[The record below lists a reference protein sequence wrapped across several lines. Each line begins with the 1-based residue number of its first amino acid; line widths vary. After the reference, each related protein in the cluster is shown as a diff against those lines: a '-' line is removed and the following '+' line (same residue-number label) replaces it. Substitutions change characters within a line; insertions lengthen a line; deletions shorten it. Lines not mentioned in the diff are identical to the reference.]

1 MIVRVMHCAVV
12 FLTLAAAG
20 LIGPG
25 TAGTAVEPGQATDVV
40 GFRVIDDGKATRIVI
55 HSAGP
60 VQYRDEFEPLPP
72 KLTVELVGA
81 RAMIPLKEYD
91 DIYRGG
97 IRYVVTSAP
106 APDRVRFDIALDGVT
121 SYAIYQQG
129 ADVIVTFDNP
139 GAPFS
144 AYVTNTVTDHTEPQS
159 GAVIAQNRAPVGNPA
174 QSAAEPGLSG
184 INGERIT
191 LAFQNTEISTVIR
204 AFGEIGGRSIV
215 AGSGVRNVLV
225 TADIRDQPWDE
236 ALVTL
241 MHANG
246 LEVRLENDIIRVDT
260 VENLR
265 TTEAL
270 IDLRT
275 VVTRLNFITASEV
288 ALVVDP
294 LKSER
299 GSIQADAKTNALV
312 ITDVPDRVDQ
322 IVDIVGQLDVQTPQ
336 VTIKAKIVF
345 VNKVDLRELGVKWRA
360 ENLRDPTVDTHVL
373 ANTEGTL
380 ADPFLDLSI
389 GTLASG
395 LNIGGLLQALEQRE
409 MADIQA
415 EPQTTVLNNLPAE
428 VFVGERTPI
437 RVLDV
442 GAETQEARASVELI
456 ETGIILRVTP
466 HITSNG
472 KVLMQLMAERSGVAV
487 SDPEIGVTFNTQ
499 RATSQ
504 ILVDDGETAV
514 IGGLTVQDYSSVRS
528 GVPVLK
534 DIPLL
539 GALFRTERKR
549 DEKRDLLIFVT
560 PYVVPV
566 ERPDPDVI
574 SQVCLEDQSWYRS
587 DRVIIH
593 NGDRWTEFG
602 APHRVDPRSL
612 VKVGNYRGVPIFT
625 TVESA
630 AMQVYLPL
638 CASGM
643 YQPYR
648 LSSEL
653 RGTHG

>member
-1 MIVRVMHCAVV
+1 MIARTMHRAVV
-12 FLTLAAAG
+12 FMTLG
-20 LIGPG
+20 LAVLVGPG
-25 TAGTAVEPGQATDVV
+25 TIETAVELGQATDVV
-40 GFRVIDDGKATRIVI
+40 GFRVIHDGEATRIVI
-55 HSAGP
+55 HAAGP
-60 VQYRDEFEPLPP
+60 VRYRDEFEPLPP
-72 KLTVELVGA
+72 RLTVELMGA

-121 SYAIYQQG
+121 SYVIYQQG

-139 GAPFS
+139 GPPFS
-144 AYVTNTVTDHTEPQS
+144 TYVTNKVNDLTQPQS
-159 GAVIAQNRAPVGNPA
+159 GTVIAQNRAPVADP
-174 QSAAEPGLSG
+174 SESKESGLSG

-204 AFGEIGGRSIV
+204 AFGEVGGRSIV

-225 TADIRDQPWDE
+225 TADIREQPWDE

-265 TTEAL
+265 KTEAL
-270 IDLRT
+270 IDLKT
-275 VVTRLNFITASEV
+275 VVSRLNFITASEV
-288 ALVVDP
+288 LLAVDP

-299 GSIQADAKTNALV
+299 GSIQADAKTNSLV
-312 ITDVPDRVDQ
+312 ITDVPDRVEQ
-322 IVDIVGQLDVQTPQ
+322 IVDIVRELDVQTPQ

-360 ENLRDPTVDTHVL
+360 ENLRNPTADTHVL

-395 LNIGGLLQALEQRE
+395 LSIGGLLQALEQRE

-472 KVLMQLMAERSGVAV
+472 KVLMQLMAERSGVAIA
-487 SDPEIGVTFNTQ
+487 DPEIGVTFNTQ
-499 RATSQ
+499 RATST

-514 IGGLTVQDYSSVRS
+514 IGGLTVQDYSSVRT

-539 GALFRTERKR
+539 GALFRSERRR

-566 ERPDPDVI
+566 ERPDPEVI
-574 SQVCLEDQSWYRS
+574 SQACLEDQPWYRS
-587 DRVIIH
+587 DRAIVH
-593 NGDRWTEFG
+593 NGERWIEFG
-602 APHRVDPRSL
+602 APHPVDPRSL
-612 VKVGNYRGVPIFT
+612 IKVGNYRGVSIYT
-625 TVESA
+625 TVENA
-630 AMQVYLPL
+630 AATIYLPF

-648 LSSEL
+648 LSSDL
-653 RGTHG
+653 RGTNG

>member
-1 MIVRVMHCAVV
+1 
-12 FLTLAAAG
+12 
-20 LIGPG
+20 
-25 TAGTAVEPGQATDVV
+25 
-40 GFRVIDDGKATRIVI
+40 
-55 HSAGP
+55 
-60 VQYRDEFEPLPP
+60 
-72 KLTVELVGA
+72 
-81 RAMIPLKEYD
+81 
-91 DIYRGG
+91 
-97 IRYVVTSAP
+97 
-106 APDRVRFDIALDGVT
+106 
-121 SYAIYQQG
+121 
-129 ADVIVTFDNP
+129 
-139 GAPFS
+139 S
-144 AYVTNTVTDHTEPQS
+144 AYVTNKVNDLTQPQS
-159 GAVIAQNRAPVGNPA
+159 GAVIAQNRAPVA
-174 QSAAEPGLSG
+174 DSSESMAESGLSG

-204 AFGEIGGRSIV
+204 AFGEIGRRSIV

-225 TADIRDQPWDE
+225 TADIREQPWDE

-265 TTEAL
+265 KTEAL

-275 VVTRLNFITASEV
+275 VVLRLNFITASEV
-288 ALVVDP
+288 VLVVDP

-299 GSIQADAKTNALV
+299 GSIQADAKTNSLV

-322 IVDIVGQLDVQTPQ
+322 IVDIVRELDVQTPQ

-360 ENLRDPTVDTHVL
+360 ENLRNPTTDTHVL

-395 LNIGGLLQALEQRE
+395 LNIGGLLQALEQQE

-442 GAETQEARASVELI
+442 GAETEEARSTVELI

-472 KVLMQLMAERSGVAV
+472 KVLMQLMAERSGVAIA
-487 SDPEIGVTFNTQ
+487 DPAIGVTFNTQ

-514 IGGLTVQDYSSVRS
+514 IGGLTVRDYSSVRT

-549 DEKRDLLIFVT
+549 EEKRDLLIFVT
-560 PYVVPV
+560 PYVMPV
-566 ERPDPDVI
+566 ERPAPDVI
-574 SQVCLEDQSWYRS
+574 SQACLEDQPWYRS
-587 DRVIIH
+587 DRAIVH
-593 NGDRWTEFG
+593 NGDRWIEFG
-602 APHRVDPRSL
+602 APHRVDSRSL
-612 VKVGNYRGVPIFT
+612 IKVGNYRGVSIYT
-625 TVESA
+625 TVENA
-630 AMQVYLPL
+630 AAHIYLPF

-648 LSSEL
+648 LSFDL
-653 RGTHG
+653 RGTNG